1 MKLYE
6 ISQNFRAVEAML
18 EDDDLEVQQAARD
31 TLEAIQG
38 EFDEKADNI
47 ACIIKELKA
56 DAEAI
61 KAEADKLSQRAKSK
75 KAQAEWWSKYLLGE
89 LQNMGKS
96 KLETS
101 RNVISVR
108 NAAPSVKFQDE
119 KAFLNWAIFDHEDFV
134 RQKEPE
140 IDKVAVKEALKN
152 GAEIPGAYL
161 ETGKS
166 LVVK

>member
-1 MKLYE
+1 M
-6 ISQNFRAVEAML
+6 
-18 EDDDLEVQQAARD
+18 
-31 TLEAIQG
+31 
-38 EFDEKADNI
+38 
-47 ACIIKELKA
+47 KA

-75 KAQAEWWSKYLLGE
+75 KTQAEWWSKYLLGE

-119 KAFLNWAIFDHEDFV
+119 RAFLNWAIFDHEDFV

-140 IDKVAVKEALKN
+140 IDKMAVKEALKN

>member
-6 ISQNFRAVEAML
+6 ISRNIRAVEAML
-18 EDDDLEVQQAARD
+18 EDDDPEVQQAAKD

-56 DAEAI
+56 EAEAI
-61 KAEADKLSQRAKSK
+61 KAEREKLSQREKFKKS
-75 KAQAEWWSKYLLGE
+75 QAEWWSKYLLGE
-89 LQNMGKS
+89 MSNAGKS

-119 KAFLNWAIFDHEDFV
+119 RAFLNWAIFDHEDFV

-140 IDKVAVKEALKN
+140 IDKAAVKEALKK

-161 ETGKS
+161 EAGKS